1 MIEQVQ
7 YGFGYRN
14 FFFFFS
20 SRRRHT
26 RCREVSWARRCVQE
40 TGIRAYGGCLG
51 ISRRRKTR
59 QAAISFGERQ
69 TRFDPEISEWGN
81 PAEVMLC
88 HLSLNKIGLK
98 SDTQGSE
105 TSQYLQEKKIIM
117 IPQVVASERGRV
129 QTSLLAGWGCG
140 TTTQHSEQIAEPTG
154 KLVHRG

>member
-40 TGIRAYGGCLG
+40 TGLVQVQI
-51 ISRRRKTR
+51 TD
-59 QAAISFGERQ
+59 Q
-69 TRFDPEISEWGN
+69 TRISEWGN
-81 PAEVMLC
+81 PATRRVV
-88 HLSLNKIGLK
+88 IPQGRQ
-98 SDTQGSE
+98 TQGTE